1 VERRVAY
8 TVGKCTRGGYLM
20 TETTKKRDI
29 RSLFID
35 PEMIRKVVAETN
47 AKMGFV
53 PDPTATAEKAR
64 QMIEACGVRPE
75 ENLFSRGIIAARE
88 EDEG

>member
-1 VERRVAY
+1 
-8 TVGKCTRGGYLM
+8 M
-20 TETTKKRDI
+20 TETARKDV

-35 PEMIRKVVAETN
+35 PERIRRAVAETN
-47 AKMGFV
+47 ARMGFV

-64 QMIEACGVRPE
+64 EMIEACGVRPE
-75 ENLFSRGIIAARE
+75 ENRFSRGIIAARD

>member
-1 VERRVAY
+1 
-8 TVGKCTRGGYLM
+8 M
-20 TETTKKRDI
+20 TETVKKHI
-29 RSLFID
+29 RSLFLD

-64 QMIEACGVRPE
+64 EMIEAFGVGPE
-75 ENLFSRGIIAARE
+75 ENLFSRGIIAARDGDE
-88 EDEG
+88 E